1 MKHLDEN
8 SLEYEHTSLIHDE
21 LSRIATRCEE
31 QLVISSAE
39 LNRLK
44 VRMDNKPECFD
55 NQQLIWHGSLKK
67 QSPRKRNDINQL
79 YIILFSECILACEES
94 GSKLEIKRQLS
105 IENITVDIIESRQLA
120 PTTFHSTIGQ
130 LSTTNI
136 YYPFRVNAVEK
147 SYEFL
152 VDKESDREKW
162 VNKIR
167 QTNEDF
173 KSRRSI
179 TDSKIYF
186 YFIILNI

>member
-1 MKHLDEN
+1 MKYLDEN
-8 SLEYEHTSLIHDE
+8 SLEYEHTSFIHDE
-21 LSRIATRCEE
+21 LSHIATRCEE
-31 QLVISSAE
+31 QLVISLAE

-44 VRMDNKPECFD
+44 IRMDNKPECFD

-67 QSPRKRNDINQL
+67 QSARKRNDITQL
-79 YIILFSECILACEES
+79 YIILFSECILVCEES

-105 IENITVDIIESRQLA
+105 IENITVDIIESRQLP

-130 LSTTNI
+130 SPTTNI

-167 QTNEDF
+167 QTNENF
-173 KSRRSI
+173 KSQKSI
-179 TDSKIYF
+179 TDSK
-186 YFIILNI
+186 FIFSFLF